1 MSIHTQTPTVKA
13 QYDLSRDYLHI
24 FINALALTL
33 SQILKKKRIKSSCL
47 MFLIKKTLSFWPQ
60 GLRAKVTK
68 STPKIFHLPA
78 SLQKTIIV
86 LHFWQTWANLS
97 KFDLKIWSCK
107 SWVSKFLHYLPNNY
121 IRSLTSQTKRQR
133 HSDFLPDLRPPW
145 SLWDFSLSFMR
156 KVNKSVEANKTVNWP
171 VISTSFFLNSVLIF
185 KLSKYLLL
193 SCIIVLK

>member
-1 MSIHTQTPTVKA
+1 MS
-13 QYDLSRDYLHI
+13 
-24 FINALALTL
+24 FG
-33 SQILKKKRIKSSCL
+33 
-47 MFLIKKTLSFWPQ
+47 PQ

-78 SLQKTIIV
+78 SLQKTIV

-145 SLWDFSLSFMR
+145 SLWDFFSQFYEKSKQISWGKQNR
-156 KVNKSVEANKTVNWP
+156 KL
-171 VISTSFFLNSVLIF
+171 TSYFYLFFLNSVLIF